1 MQTNL
6 SATHQ
11 QEYAHLLEWHG
22 KDVAER
28 YKNVILEWI
37 NDVNRSDND
46 DDGTLPRKGYF
57 YQGKWRTSRELA
69 SMGDISQTTF
79 LKRINSGLTIEE
91 ALAVPPEKRGRRV
104 KKHG

>member
-11 QEYAHLLEWHG
+11 QEYAHLFRWHG

-28 YKNVILEWI
+28 YKQVILAWI

-46 DDGTLPRKGYF
+46 DDGTLP
-57 YQGKWRTSRELA
+57 
-69 SMGDISQTTF
+69 
-79 LKRINSGLTIEE
+79 
-91 ALAVPPEKRGRRV
+91 PEKRGRRV
-104 KKHG
+104 KKNG